1 LASTTEPG
9 YKPVSIAGRLI
20 PGNVFLSPMAGYTD
34 LAFRS
39 VCLDWGAV
47 LSFAEMVSAEAL
59 SRGSEKTLRLLDRAE
74 GERLIGFQIFASN
87 PRAAGTA
94 TRALSV
100 LSPSIIDLNCGCS
113 VPKVLKT
120 GCGAALMRNPALIGE
135 IVRAMHSETDL
146 PVSVKLRSGWD
157 ASEITYLQAAESA
170 VSAGA
175 SMVSLHPRTRTQGFS
190 GKADWRHISSL
201 KSAVEVPV
209 FGSGDLF
216 SPQDC
221 AGMLAGTR
229 CDGVLIARGAL
240 GNPFIFRSIRSFLD
254 TGELPAVTPADRLET
269 ALKHLRLLIGLKGE
283 AVACREMRKH
293 FVAYTKGMEGGAAL
307 RQEIV
312 TARTL
317 GEYERIVEAYTSSRR

>member
-1 LASTTEPG
+1 
-9 YKPVSIAGRLI
+9 
-20 PGNVFLSPMAGYTD
+20 M
-34 LAFRS
+34 
-39 VCLDWGAV
+39 C
-47 LSFAEMVSAEAL
+47 FAEMVSAEAL
-59 SRGSEKTLRLLDRAE
+59 SRGSEKTIRLLDRAE
-74 GERLIGFQIFASN
+74 GERLIGFQIFASS
-87 PRAAGTA
+87 PRAAGLA
-94 TRALSV
+94 TRALSA
-100 LSPSIIDLNCGCS
+100 LSPNIIDLNCGCS

-120 GCGAALMRNPALIGE
+120 GCGAALMRNPGSIGE
-135 IVRAMHSETDL
+135 IVRAMCAETDL

-157 ASEITYLQAAESA
+157 ASETTYLQAAESA

-175 SMVSLHPRTRTQGFS
+175 SMVSLHPRTRAQGFS
-190 GKADWRHISSL
+190 GKADWGHISSL
-201 KSAVEVPV
+201 KKAVAVPV

-216 SPQDC
+216 TPRDC
-221 AGMLAGTR
+221 SGMLAGTG

-254 TGELPAVTPADRLET
+254 AGESPAVTPSDRLET
-269 ALKHLRLLIGLKGE
+269 ALKHLRRLIALKGE

-317 GEYERIVEAYTSSRR
+317 VEYERIVETYTSSPR